1 LQSWTEAICL
11 GNDKVVV
18 ELLPTSLVP
27 VGRREMVFNVEVGEQ
42 SENNRMQREELQLKE
57 EE

>member
-1 LQSWTEAICL
+1 MFCRVGQKPSVW
-11 GNDKVVV
+11 VVV

-27 VGRREMVFNVEVGEQ
+27 MGRREMVFNVEVGEQ